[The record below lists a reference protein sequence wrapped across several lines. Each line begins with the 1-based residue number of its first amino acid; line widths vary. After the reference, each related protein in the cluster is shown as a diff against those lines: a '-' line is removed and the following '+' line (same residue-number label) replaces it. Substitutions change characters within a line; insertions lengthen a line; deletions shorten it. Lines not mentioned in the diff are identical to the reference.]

1 MTPGPA
7 LPAPIADASLML
19 LTQKFGLILSR
30 TAGLLSLFPLGAE
43 IVPARIRVVAAVAL
57 AATLLPV
64 VPEPPAGLFVLQIC
78 AEGAVGVLA
87 ALLARVPLAVIEAG
101 MQITSVSAGLGIASL
116 LDPSTD
122 EEVHALTE
130 LFTYASLCLFFSL
143 GGHHRLILALH
154 ESLLRVPP
162 GGARISLDVLG
173 LVLRLGA
180 DVFSL
185 AVQVAAPVLV
195 VSLALNLTLALVA
208 RAAPAVNI
216 FSVTLVAVLLGG
228 MFAILR
234 GAPVIF
240 AAMRRAVDAT
250 PAYYLLGFQP

>member
-7 LPAPIADASLML
+7 LPAPIADVAML
-19 LTQKFGLILSR
+19 LLSQKFGLILSR
-30 TAGLLSLFPLGAE
+30 TLGLLSLFPLGPE
-43 IVPARIRVVAAVAL
+43 IIPGRVRVMAAVAL
-57 AATLLPV
+57 AAVLTPV
-64 VPEPPAGLFVLQIC
+64 APEPPAGSFVLQAC
-78 AEGAVGVLA
+78 AEGAVGLIA
-87 ALLARVPLAVIEAG
+87 ALLARVPLAAIEAG

-116 LDPSTD
+116 LDPSTE

-130 LFTYASLCLFFSL
+130 LVTYACLCLFFVT

-154 ESLLRVPP
+154 EGLLRVPP
-162 GGARISLDVLG
+162 GGARVSLDVLG

-180 DVFSL
+180 DLFSM

-195 VSLALNLTLALVA
+195 VSLALNLTLALIA

-228 MFAILR
+228 MLALLR

-240 AAMRRAVDAT
+240 AAARRAVEAT
-250 PAYYLLGFQP
+250 PAYYLLGYQP